1 MSVFN
6 KIVNVALGEI
16 RNMDGTITPSSDVAI
31 YPGQLLT
38 AKRNGIS
45 GPTGVNTMNGY
56 VLDTGCTFTLN
67 TVGNSGGVGILM
79 EQEDIV
85 TVNPCETATVAQS
98 ATDNV
103 YGRVHLLKSGEEVT
117 VRLAAAAVV
126 AVGDLL
132 YTAANGFVS
141 KTVPGSGDTRP
152 MFKAIETV
160 ASGATGDALRILAQ
174 VL

>member
-38 AKRNGIS
+38 AKRNGVS
-45 GPTGVNTMNGY
+45 GPSGVNTMNGY

-85 TVNPCETATVAQS
+85 TVNPCETATVAQN
-98 ATDNV
+98 TTGV

-117 VRLAAAAVV
+117 VRLSAAPAAAI
-126 AVGDLL
+126 AVGDTLDP
-132 YTAANGFVS
+132 AANGFVVKS
-141 KTVPGSGDTRP
+141 SDSGAVP
-152 MFKAIETV
+152 MFKAIEPV
-160 ASGATGDALRILAQ
+160 ATSATGDGLRILAQ

>member
-1 MSVFN
+1 MSAFN

-16 RNMDGTITPSSDVAI
+16 RNMDGIITPLSNAAI
-31 YPGQLLT
+31 YPGQLFT
-38 AKRNGIS
+38 ANRNGVL

-67 TVGNSGGVGILM
+67 TAGNKNGVGILM

-85 TVNPCETATVAQS
+85 TVNPCETATVAQN
-98 ATDNV
+98 TTGV

-117 VRLAAAAVV
+117 VRLSAAPAAAI
-126 AVGDLL
+126 AVGDTLDP
-132 YTAANGFVS
+132 AANGFVVKS
-141 KTVPGSGDTRP
+141 PNSDAVP
-152 MFKAIETV
+152 MFKAIEPV
-160 ASGATGDALRILAQ
+160 ATSATGDGLRILAQ